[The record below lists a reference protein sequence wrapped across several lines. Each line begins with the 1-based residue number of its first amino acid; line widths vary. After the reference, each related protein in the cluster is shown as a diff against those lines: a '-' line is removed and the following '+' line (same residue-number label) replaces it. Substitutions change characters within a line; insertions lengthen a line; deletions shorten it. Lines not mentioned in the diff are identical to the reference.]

1 MQAVKKEQRAELGYG
16 YHSVTK
22 EEQRSIANW
31 INSCFLADQDLDK
44 GMGHILPLKDDG
56 SDLYSKVILP
66 INPSE
71 RSELRYR
78 VQGVEIPVGYPLS
91 PPRGLH
97 WEGFKA

>member
-1 MQAVKKEQRAELGYG
+1 MCSEVNTTNRVQAVKKEQRAELGYG

-44 GMGHILPLKDDG
+44 GMEHILPLKDDG

-66 INPSE
+66 IN
-71 RSELRYR
+71 
-78 VQGVEIPVGYPLS
+78 
-91 PPRGLH
+91 
-97 WEGFKA
+97 